1 MQHVVKEI
9 LWCSGE
15 EEDSSGL
22 DLDLERQVVFRQG
35 TTWGEKLQAKGMS
48 QMRQETIRMSEQ
60 QFVRHSLGHR
70 I

>member
-15 EEDSSGL
+15 EEGSSGL

-35 TTWGEKLQAKGMS
+35 TT
-48 QMRQETIRMSEQ
+48 
-60 QFVRHSLGHR
+60 
-70 I
+70 